1 MSLQQL
7 FAKNIEDVLVPNESV
22 NRDALLQLKQSLDPV
37 AGKYSPMGAIH
48 VNGLKS
54 DQVWVQAQMILE
66 GVTEKLNEKIAEYK
80 GDASDDDSAE
90 SDSNPEALSEED
102 LSQEDLSEEDPNE
115 EGVEESE
122 EEIDPNMHDD
132 YVESDYATAEEPE
145 EEHRRSAKPDSE
157 EEEEESEEEPTSGP
171 KKDNFD
177 LAEFQQHVLQLENDD
192 DDEEDVDIDWNADV
206 PESESEDE
214 DMHFKDFF
222 AAPQPKKAKKEKR
235 IEKVDDEDNDNE
247 SDEGME
253 DQEEDVM
260 ETTRRDLFSDED
272 EDEDEDE
279 DNDNEGT
286 RTKSQPMSKFE
297 RQQQELAEQI
307 DQLENENIG
316 EKEWGM
322 KGEAQAKD
330 RPSESLFN
338 IQFERNVKAAPVI
351 TEESTVSI
359 EDLIKER
366 IRKQQFDDIPR
377 RSELS
382 APHLRKELPELSD
395 QKSQKSL
402 AELYESDQMRE
413 QTPDYYAKQDSQV
426 MDAAHQEV
434 VDMFTSVSRKLD
446 ALCSWQYTPR
456 PAAPSLNITTDTPSI
471 AMEEA
476 QPGTMSLESQQ
487 APQEVYRSES
497 AVPMANQEMTT
508 SMKRKRRRDKAKAH
522 AERATAKESANKR
535 SGKKEEMFN
544 TLKRGNVT
552 MVDKR
557 GQKRDMRGNAVKET
571 QQNASNIKL

>member
-7 FAKNIEDVLVPNESV
+7 VAKNIEDVLVPNESV
-22 NRDALLQLKQSLDPV
+22 NRDALLQLKESLDPV
-37 AGKYSPMGAIH
+37 AGKYTPLGAIH

-66 GVTEKLNEKIAEYK
+66 GVTEKLNERINQYK
-80 GDASDDDSAE
+80 GDSSDDGSAE
-90 SDSNPEALSEED
+90 SDSNPEDLSGEDFSQEEHSEED
-102 LSQEDLSEEDPNE
+102 RDEEDVEASEED
-115 EGVEESE
+115 
-122 EEIDPNMHDD
+122 IDPNMHDD
-132 YVESDYATAEEPE
+132 YVESDYASAEEPE
-145 EEHRRSAKPDSE
+145 EEHARRSKE
-157 EEEEESEEEPTSGP
+157 EEEEESEEEPTNGP

-222 AAPQPKKAKKEKR
+222 APPQPKKVKKERR
-235 IEKVDDEDNDNE
+235 IEEVQDDDNDNNSEEDEDN
-247 SDEGME
+247 E
-253 DQEEDVM
+253 DDVM

-272 EDEDEDE
+272 EDDDE
-279 DNDNEGT
+279 DNEGGQAN
-286 RTKSQPMSKFE
+286 SQPMSKFE

-316 EKEWGM
+316 QKEWGM

-330 RPSESLFN
+330 RPEESLFN
-338 IQFERNVKAAPVI
+338 LQFERNVKAAPVI

-359 EDLIKER
+359 EDMIKER
-366 IRKQQFDDIPR
+366 IRKQRFDDIPR
-377 RSELS
+377 RSEL
-382 APHLRKELPELSD
+382 APQMRKELPELSD

-402 AELYESDQMRE
+402 AELYEGDQMRD
-413 QTPDYYAKQDSQV
+413 QNPDYYAKQDAQV

-434 VDMFTSVSRKLD
+434 VDLFTNVSRKLD

-535 SGKKEEMFN
+535 GGKKEEMFN

-557 GQKRDMRGNAVKET
+557 GQKRDMQGNAVKEN
-571 QQNASNIKL
+571 QQTASNIKL